1 MGISPVDM
9 QVMLTKTTELA
20 SKHSTELHKA
30 VTDQQKVSEKETQKQ
45 EENTKKVHERD
56 SSERIYVDE
65 EDKNKNK
72 QDKNK
77 SKSGERKD
85 DESEEEEEEFQPID
99 NIGRHFD
106 ASVWFLNILKKRG
119 FINGLCYV
127 FLYNY
132 RNTFCDFYN

>member
-30 VTDQQKVSEKETQKQ
+30 VADQQKVSEKETQRQ

-77 SKSGERKD
+77 SKSGEGKD
-85 DESEEEEEEFQPID
+85 DETEEEEKEEFEPID
-99 NIGRHFD
+99 NVGRHFD
-106 ASVWFLNILKKRG
+106 ASVW
-119 FINGLCYV
+119 V
-127 FLYNY
+127 V
-132 RNTFCDFYN
+132 

>member
-9 QVMLTKTTELA
+9 QVMMTKTTELA

-30 VTDQQKVSEKETQKQ
+30 VADQQKVSEKETQKQ

-72 QDKNK
+72 QEKNK

-85 DESEEEEEEFQPID
+85 GESEDEEEFEPID

-106 ASVWFLNILKKRG
+106 ASVWFLR
-119 FINGLCYV
+119 Y
-127 FLYNY
+127 
-132 RNTFCDFYN
+132 